1 MSDLTLGFMAIGVM
15 LVFIVL
21 GMHIGVALIVTSFA
35 AVWVLRSPEIAAR
48 FVGAAANDAIRD
60 YLFGVVPLFVLMGM
74 FVSVSG
80 VGRDTFDVFQW
91 LLRRLR
97 GGLGLA
103 TVGANAVFA
112 AITGISIASASVFTK
127 VAVPEMMRHGY
138 TPRFSVGVVAGSSV
152 LGMLIPPSLLM
163 IIYGVIAE
171 ESIGRMFLAGI
182 IPGVMLASMFAGL
195 ILVFAYL
202 FPHKIFQGGVQKA
215 DADVETETLATA
227 SVKFIPILLLVVLVL
242 GGLYSGFFTPTEA
255 GAVGA
260 AGAFLIAIIRRRLT
274 WRKLWQVLT
283 ETGYVSV
290 AVLFLI
296 AAASLYSR
304 MLAMTGMPAAITEG
318 ITQMGLGPWGFLFA
332 YIVIVVLL
340 GCIIDSVSIML
351 IMLPIVLPIAA
362 AFNMDL
368 IWFGVLTVLAVEIG
382 LLTPPFGVSV
392 YTVKS
397 ALNNP
402 AITIRDIF
410 AGTFPFVLVMVLAL
424 FILAMFLGRR
434 PGWPECEFPSPSMIY
449 VFHLLDR
456 PDGLS
461 LRQRLRPEHK
471 VYLGAVADRI
481 AFAGPLLSDDGANM
495 IGSVLAIDFDSRE
508 AALQWQ
514 ANEPF
519 TRAGLYAS
527 IQVHAFQNLWPQQ
540 AGFPPTA

>member
-1 MSDLTLGFMAIGVM
+1 MSDLLLGFMAIGVM
-15 LVFIVL
+15 LTFIIL
-21 GMHIGVALIVTSFA
+21 GMHIGIALIVTSFVT
-35 AVWVLRSPEIAAR
+35 VWLMRSPEIAAR

-127 VAVPEMMRHGY
+127 VATPEMMRHGY
-138 TPRFSVGVVAGSSV
+138 TPRFSVGVVAGSSI

-171 ESIGRMFLAGI
+171 ESIGRLFLAGI
-182 IPGVMLASMFAGL
+182 LPGLLLALLFCAL
-195 ILVFAYL
+195 ILGLAYL
-202 FPHKIFQGGVQKA
+202 RPASIYTSGQAASAA
-215 DADVETETLATA
+215 DQDTETWTSA
-227 SVKFIPILLLVVLVL
+227 SVKFFPILLLIVLVL

-260 AGAFLIAIIRRRLT
+260 AGAFVIALARRRLT
-274 WRKLWQVLT
+274 WRKLWNVLT

-290 AVLFLI
+290 SVLFLI
-296 AAASLYSR
+296 VAASLYSR
-304 MLAMTGMPAAITEG
+304 MLALTGMPAAITTG
-318 ITQMGLGPWGFLFA
+318 ITDMGLGPWGFLVA
-332 YIVIVVLL
+332 YLLIVIAL

-351 IMLPIVLPIAA
+351 IMLPIVLPIAG
-362 AFNMDL
+362 AFGMDK
-368 IWFGVLTVLAVEIG
+368 IWFGVLTVVAVEIG

-410 AGTFPFVLVMVLAL
+410 AGSFPFVLMMVLSL
-424 FILAMFLGRR
+424 FILAI
-434 PGWPECEFPSPSMIY
+434 FP
-449 VFHLLDR
+449 
-456 PDGLS
+456 GLS
-461 LRQRLRPEHK
+461 TW
-471 VYLGAVADRI
+471 
-481 AFAGPLLSDDGANM
+481 
-495 IGSVLAIDFDSRE
+495 LARM
-508 AALQWQ
+508 
-514 ANEPF
+514 
-519 TRAGLYAS
+519 
-527 IQVHAFQNLWPQQ
+527 
-540 AGFPPTA
+540 

>member
-1 MSDLTLGFMAIGVM
+1 MSDLTLGFLAIGVM
-15 LVFIVL
+15 LTFIVL

-48 FVGAAANDAIRD
+48 FVGAASNDAIRD

-127 VAVPEMMRHGY
+127 VAVPEMIRHGY

-182 IPGVMLASMFAGL
+182 IPGVMLALMFAAL
-195 ILVFAYL
+195 ILVFAYV

-215 DADVETETLATA
+215 DADVETETMATA
-227 SVKFIPILLLVVLVL
+227 SVKIIPILLLVVLVL

-260 AGAFLIAIIRRRLT
+260 AGAFLIAIVRRRLT
-274 WRKLWQVLT
+274 WRKLWNVLT

-304 MLAMTGMPAAITEG
+304 MLAMTGMPAAITES
-318 ITQMGLGPWGFLFA
+318 ITQMGLGPWGFLIA
-332 YIVIVVLL
+332 YIAIVILL

-351 IMLPIVLPIAA
+351 IMLPIVLPIAS

-368 IWFGVLTVLAVEIG
+368 IWFGVLTVMAVEIG

-402 AITIRDIF
+402 SITIRDIF
-410 AGTFPFVLVMVLAL
+410 AGTFPFVLVMMLAL
-424 FILAMFLGRR
+424 VILAA
-434 PGWPECEFPSPSMIY
+434 FPS
-449 VFHLLDR
+449 
-456 PDGLS
+456 LS
-461 LRQRLRPEHK
+461 TW
-471 VYLGAVADRI
+471 
-481 AFAGPLLSDDGANM
+481 
-495 IGSVLAIDFDSRE
+495 LARM
-508 AALQWQ
+508 
-514 ANEPF
+514 
-519 TRAGLYAS
+519 
-527 IQVHAFQNLWPQQ
+527 
-540 AGFPPTA
+540 

>member
-1 MSDLTLGFMAIGVM
+1 MSDLTLGFMAIGAM
-15 LVFIVL
+15 LVLIIL
-21 GMHIGVALIVTSFA
+21 GMHIGIALIVTSFA
-35 AVWVLRSPEIAAR
+35 AVWVIRSPEIAAR

-127 VAVPEMMRHGY
+127 VAVPEMIRHGY

-182 IPGVMLASMFAGL
+182 IPGIMLAAMFATL
-195 ILVFAYL
+195 ILVFAYV
-202 FPHKIFQGGVQKA
+202 FPSKIFQGGVQKA

-227 SVKFIPILLLVVLVL
+227 AVKFVPILLLVVLVL

-274 WRKLWQVLT
+274 WRKLWSVLT

-304 MLAMTGMPAAITEG
+304 MLAMTGMPAAITES
-318 ITQMGLGPWGFLFA
+318 ITQMGLGPWAFLFA

-402 AITIRDIF
+402 SITIRDIF
-410 AGTFPFVLVMVLAL
+410 AGTFPFVMVMVLAL
-424 FILAMFLGRR
+424 FILAV
-434 PGWPECEFPSPSMIY
+434 FP
-449 VFHLLDR
+449 
-456 PDGLS
+456 GLS
-461 LRQRLRPEHK
+461 TW
-471 VYLGAVADRI
+471 
-481 AFAGPLLSDDGANM
+481 
-495 IGSVLAIDFDSRE
+495 LARM
-508 AALQWQ
+508 
-514 ANEPF
+514 
-519 TRAGLYAS
+519 
-527 IQVHAFQNLWPQQ
+527 
-540 AGFPPTA
+540 

>member
-1 MSDLTLGFMAIGVM
+1 MSDLSIGFMAIGLM
-15 LVFIVL
+15 LAGIFF
-21 GMHIGVALIVTSFA
+21 GMHIAVALILTSFVS
-35 AVWVLRSPEIAAR
+35 VWLIRSPEIAAR

-182 IPGVMLASMFAGL
+182 IPGLLLAGGFALL
-195 ILVFAYL
+195 ILWFAYGW
-202 FPHKIFQGGVQKA
+202 PAKIFTATGAAARPDPLALGSS
-215 DADVETETLATA
+215 VEEETWATA
-227 SVKFIPILLLVVLVL
+227 TVKFVPILLLITLVL
-242 GGLYSGFFTPTEA
+242 GGLYGGLFTPTEA

-260 AGAFLIAIIRRRLT
+260 AGAMLIAVVRRRLT
-274 WRKLWQVLT
+274 WRKFWSVLV

-290 AVLFLI
+290 SVLFLI

-304 MLAMTGMPAAITEG
+304 MLAMTGMPAFITES
-318 ITQMGLGPWGFLFA
+318 ITQMGLGPWAFLFA
-332 YIVIVVLL
+332 YIAIVILL

-351 IMLPIVLPIAA
+351 IMLPIVLPIAR
-362 AFNMDL
+362 AFEMDL
-368 IWFGVLTVLAVEIG
+368 IWFGVLTVVAVEIG
-382 LLTPPFGVSV
+382 LLTPPFGVSA

-402 AITIRDIF
+402 SITIKDIF
-410 AGTFPFVLVMVLAL
+410 AGTFPFVLVMLAVLVVLA
-424 FILAMFLGRR
+424 F
-434 PGWPECEFPSPSMIY
+434 FPS
-449 VFHLLDR
+449 
-456 PDGLS
+456 LS
-461 LRQRLRPEHK
+461 TWLARL
-471 VYLGAVADRI
+471 
-481 AFAGPLLSDDGANM
+481 
-495 IGSVLAIDFDSRE
+495 
-508 AALQWQ
+508 Q
-514 ANEPF
+514 
-519 TRAGLYAS
+519 
-527 IQVHAFQNLWPQQ
+527 
-540 AGFPPTA
+540 